1 MYNSRMIGRLC
12 QVALLCC
19 APVAVFSATV
29 TLTWDHPDQRVD
41 GSPLP
46 IEEIQNTMLFWRN
59 DTCDAQ
65 QLLAAPSE
73 QTAIV
78 PSPLN
83 EYVTPDLSEGVWCFT
98 ARTIDTAGLTSDPS
112 NVASKE
118 ILPKPL
124 SPENLVTVDIE
135 FVYSIRQTRDTI
147 SLVPLGTISSGV
159 NCDPNVFV
167 ADSNGV
173 LAYRV
178 PRESVEWASDARAE
192 VVFARCQ

>member
-1 MYNSRMIGRLC
+1 MS
-12 QVALLCC
+12 QLLGLSLYF
-19 APVAVFSATV
+19 AATV
-29 TLTWDHPDQRVD
+29 TLIWDHPVQRVD

-59 DTCDAQ
+59 DTCDVQ
-65 QLLAAPSE
+65 QLLSAPSE

-98 ARTIDTAGLTSDPS
+98 ARTIDTDGLISDPS
-112 NVASKE
+112 NVVSKE
-118 ILPKPL
+118 ILPRPL
-124 SPENLVTVDIE
+124 SPENLITVDIE

-159 NCDPNVFV
+159 SCDPNVFV

-178 PRESVEWASDARAE
+178 PYESVEWVSDARAE